1 MNKKQRNRKDVQQ
14 NMRNRL
20 INKRYTTT
28 IKTLSKL
35 FNLKINNLKS
45 VTENTKNS
53 RAPRHKD
60 LDILESAARCR
71 ANL

>member
-35 FNLKINNLKS
+35 FDLKITSLKML
-45 VTENTKNS
+45 K
-53 RAPRHKD
+53 ALKIGQKKK
-60 LDILESAARCR
+60 LL
-71 ANL
+71 L

>member
-1 MNKKQRNRKDVQQ
+1 MNKKQRNRKEVQQ

-35 FNLKINNLKS
+35 FNLKISNLK
-45 VTENTKNS
+45 N
-53 RAPRHKD
+53 A
-60 LDILESAARCR
+60 
-71 ANL
+71 